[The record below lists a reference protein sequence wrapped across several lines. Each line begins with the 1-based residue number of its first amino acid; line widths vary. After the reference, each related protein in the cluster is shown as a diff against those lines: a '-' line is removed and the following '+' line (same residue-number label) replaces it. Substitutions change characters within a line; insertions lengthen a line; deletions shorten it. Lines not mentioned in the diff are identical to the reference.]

1 MENEYENNV
10 LNRIIKNYDIR
21 DSVCIK
27 MRIIGLVTDNKNNEG
42 RNVVLVKKLIEAKSV
57 DCVE

>member
-1 MENEYENNV
+1 
-10 LNRIIKNYDIR
+10 
-21 DSVCIK
+21 